1 MGGVRGGGSKRALGS
16 KRGDTAVAMKVT
28 VRFFG
33 TLSRK
38 FPGYDPVKGLEVEIP
53 DGARV
58 KDLLA
63 HLGIPE
69 VKGGVAAVE
78 GVILRLEDPLKDGVS
93 VHLLQT
99 VYGG

>member
-1 MGGVRGGGSKRALGS
+1 VKPVKASAL
-16 KRGDTAVAMKVT
+16 TMKVK
-28 VRFFG
+28 VRLFG
-33 TLSRK
+33 TLSLK
-38 FPGYDPVKGLEVEIP
+38 FPGYDPAKGFEVEIP

-69 VKGGVAAVE
+69 TKGGVAAAE
-78 GVILRLEDPLKDGVS
+78 GVILHLDDPLPDGAT
-93 VHLLQT
+93 VHLLQS

>member
-1 MGGVRGGGSKRALGS
+1 
-16 KRGDTAVAMKVT
+16 MKVK
-28 VRFFG
+28 VRLFG
-33 TLSRK
+33 ILSQK
-38 FPGYDPVKGLEVEIP
+38 FPGYDPVKGFEVEIP

-69 VKGGVAAVE
+69 TRGGVAAVE
-78 GVILRLEDPLKDGVS
+78 GMILKPEDALKEGVA
-93 VHLLQT
+93 VHLLQA

>member
-1 MGGVRGGGSKRALGS
+1 
-16 KRGDTAVAMKVT
+16 MKVK
-28 VRFFG
+28 VRLFG
-33 TLSRK
+33 TLGQQ
-38 FPGYDPVKGLEVEIP
+38 FPGYDPAKALEVEIP

-78 GVILRLEDPLKDGVS
+78 GLLEAWSLWTEKFFTWKIP
-93 VHLLQT
+93 
-99 VYGG
+99 

>member
-1 MGGVRGGGSKRALGS
+1 M
-16 KRGDTAVAMKVT
+16 MKVK
-28 VRFFG
+28 VRLFG
-33 TLSRK
+33 TLSQK
-38 FPGYDPVKGLEVEIP
+38 FPGYDPEKGIEVEIP

-69 VKGGVAAVE
+69 AKGGVAAVE
-78 GVILRLEDPLKDGVS
+78 GVILHLDDPVKDGSS
-93 VHLLQT
+93 VHLLQS